1 MEPLITRRAWLEIDL
16 DRMAQNLAE
25 VRRRLS
31 PGCKVCGVVKA
42 DGYGQGAVMMAK
54 RLAREG
60 VDFFAVATLLE
71 GKELRD
77 ARITGEILVLSYTD
91 PSLTSELLACDLIQ
105 SVSSPE
111 YAAAL
116 DEAARAAGGRLK
128 AHIKL
133 DTGMTR
139 TGFDCGTP
147 EELDRVAV
155 ACRLPGLKITGT
167 FSHFSSSDDGSEGA
181 DEYCLRQLERFTAAL
196 DGLAARKISTGIRHI
211 CNSGG
216 IQKYPQAH
224 FDMVRCGAILSGYPT
239 ACHVGAWPDIR
250 PITSLKTTV
259 TCLREIEPGTCVSYS
274 RTFRAPKRMRVA
286 VLPIGYADGYPRALS
301 SKGRVIL
308 HGRWAGQIGR
318 VCMDQ
323 MMVDVTGIPDVRLG
337 DTAVILGGDGALFQN
352 ADEVAAQAGSCMH
365 ELLSRLGPRLQR
377 LYFEGGALVK
387 VL

>member
-77 ARITGEILVLSYTD
+77 AQITGEILVLSYTD
-91 PSLTSELLACDLIQ
+91 PSLTSELLACGLIQ

-147 EELDRVAV
+147 EELNRVAA
-155 ACRLPGLKITGT
+155 ACRL
-167 FSHFSSSDDGSEGA
+167 
-181 DEYCLRQLERFTAAL
+181 
-196 DGLAARKISTGIRHI
+196 
-211 CNSGG
+211 
-216 IQKYPQAH
+216 
-224 FDMVRCGAILSGYPT
+224 
-239 ACHVGAWPDIR
+239 
-250 PITSLKTTV
+250 
-259 TCLREIEPGTCVSYS
+259 
-274 RTFRAPKRMRVA
+274 RA
-286 VLPIGYADGYPRALS
+286 
-301 SKGRVIL
+301 
-308 HGRWAGQIGR
+308 
-318 VCMDQ
+318 
-323 MMVDVTGIPDVRLG
+323 
-337 DTAVILGGDGALFQN
+337 
-352 ADEVAAQAGSCMH
+352 
-365 ELLSRLGPRLQR
+365 
-377 LYFEGGALVK
+377 
-387 VL
+387 

>member
-31 PGCKVCGVVKA
+31 PGCKVCGVSQGRTA
-42 DGYGQGAVMMAK
+42 TGRGLCGGQAAC
-54 RLAREG
+54 ARRG
-60 VDFFAVATLLE
+60 RFFAVATLLE

-181 DEYCLRQLERFTAAL
+181 DEYCLRSSSAL
-196 DGLAARKISTGIRHI
+196 PPLLTGLGRAQNFHRHPAYL
-211 CNSGG
+211 
-216 IQKYPQAH
+216 Q
-224 FDMVRCGAILSGYPT
+224 F
-239 ACHVGAWPDIR
+239 
-250 PITSLKTTV
+250 
-259 TCLREIEPGTCVSYS
+259 
-274 RTFRAPKRMRVA
+274 
-286 VLPIGYADGYPRALS
+286 
-301 SKGRVIL
+301 
-308 HGRWAGQIGR
+308 
-318 VCMDQ
+318 
-323 MMVDVTGIPDVRLG
+323 
-337 DTAVILGGDGALFQN
+337 GGDS
-352 ADEVAAQAGSCMH
+352 EISAG
-365 ELLSRLGPRLQR
+365 P
-377 LYFEGGALVK
+377 F
-387 VL
+387 